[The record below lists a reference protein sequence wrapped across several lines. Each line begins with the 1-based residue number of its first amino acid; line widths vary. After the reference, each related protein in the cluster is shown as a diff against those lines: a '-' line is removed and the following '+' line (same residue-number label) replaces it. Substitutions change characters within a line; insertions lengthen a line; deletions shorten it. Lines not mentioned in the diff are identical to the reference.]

1 MDRQS
6 NIQIQKPHQ
15 ESFDWFKNEGM
26 PYLFKSF
33 FERISKVLSSNF
45 RTEFVCVEFVK
56 TRQERHCDETQQ
68 TYDENF
74 CRQRMLT
81 YCDEVNLR
89 YRIVQ
94 GEKSYEQQLNGIFVG
109 GLPRMTS
116 NESFII
122 NGKDVYITMQLLPSP
137 GFFVVKEGNS
147 TLSNDDSLIGSGWE
161 VVVPDESYVCYVR
174 VQSGYAFYFHY
185 RPKKGC
191 KIEERVR
198 VEIRRSGT
206 RKILSL
212 SLQEFLD
219 ALGLDLQGVP
229 STQNAGQENKRRKQ
243 QRRRA
248 INKVYEFL
256 LGENN
261 KKLLE
266 ELSAD
271 GKVNKICTELF
282 TRTVIGRIGR
292 WQVNRRLKRLEN
304 FGYSTNDIPNISYN
318 EEDYFKKYLETKL
331 TLEDLKGILKY
342 YLLVLNKA
350 KLPLD
355 DLDHIDNYVVVRVGD
370 LLYRLLEGQ
379 INAIFERLSKS
390 FGESRDL
397 SFEDIVSKINKNL
410 IFNLMPI
417 FTRHPARRYLKPN
430 NILEAVAERR
440 RITKRAPGGVR
451 KDSDDFYNPNY
462 RDMHWSYYGRLCPV
476 DTPTNKNIGLL
487 LSLATY
493 AWVDRL
499 GRICAPYRKVEN
511 GKVLDSPVVFLTA
524 SEEEPF
530 YIAYGDQVDSNGR
543 LKSKKVLARKGPEEL
558 VKVKATEV
566 SYIDLYPE
574 QVFSLSANL
583 IPFIRHTEP
592 NRAMMA
598 CSAMRQALPLKQLE
612 EPLVKT
618 GWEKIVCSEL
628 TRYWV
633 YMQPSMIKNDCLALG
648 KNALVAFMPW
658 FGWNFED
665 GIVVSDQFAQAMTSV
680 HVYEYVYVLS
690 EAEYRA
696 DLEKLHN
703 IVREHIHTAVK
714 IKCLRDI
721 QGDIKTSAQE
731 LKKFN
736 LITQMEND
744 LKNILSQQSGS
755 SFPNDAK
762 VLHRIQAKLDRI
774 QTILERAA
782 RLLSWLLSE
791 EALKALEEQLKT
803 IKHLAKEIS
812 KNRDQAITIWQSL
825 THGSQ
830 SLLANLEKVFKEKER
845 IKPEQTFNILR
856 QNLQRRIQKGC
867 EQGVSPEWLRERL
880 SAWMK
885 SKSYIALLKG
895 LPDPQKI
902 KLQVYLY
909 QNLQNIQNMEVKVNW
924 LNVTIKREYDRRQLD
939 YRLEVSKGMQV
950 KDECPIIS
958 IIYGVKE
965 SEEKSKSKRKPNR
978 FGLPSEYCIP
988 KLDARLP
995 LGIRGTVT
1003 DVSVYSDSKELPDG
1017 VRRIFRITIR
1027 SEKPLQ
1033 VGDKL
1038 SGRHGNKGVVTRIL
1052 PSHLMPFFYDEEG
1065 RCNSE
1070 KCPIKEKHT
1079 HVDVLI
1085 NPLSIPSRQNL
1096 GQLYEACLGWVI
1108 RKHGNAKGEVFPLSH
1123 QVDIKY
1129 LSKKLQKVAQND
1141 LECLSKQIL
1150 YYVQEGKDEPVKIK
1164 TPITVGYVYLMKL
1177 DHNAEDK
1184 LNVRGTGGYSR
1195 ITAQPLRGRR
1205 LRGGQRLGEMEVWA
1219 LLAHNAHSVIAELLG
1234 PHSDDQSGRILIRD
1248 EFWVKLEDSFWSK
1261 ISSPYSLRL
1270 FIFFIR
1276 ALGLDVRFLKNK
1288 QDVTKDLLAGNLEK
1302 FDQVALRIATES
1314 NIQGWGEGIKKAEQL
1329 SQEDAFK
1336 TSSGVNMHYIDLNNT
1351 PVLNPL
1357 FEPLIRS
1364 IVRFLTKQPQ
1374 KILEDIVPPREIYR
1388 FNQET
1393 VKEIFDNPD
1402 KMRAFVN
1409 NIQLSKLIEQLESNS
1424 HWAWLA
1430 QQVKGFQKAY
1440 QTETLKPLLIRYLP
1454 ALPPQY
1460 RPRYKTRDGK
1470 VIEAYLSEA
1479 YQEIFEN
1486 ANKTSRWKY
1495 LVRAVDRLF
1504 NGVYKRRWG
1513 YVMRQ
1518 KGLLELWEGKMG
1530 LARHVML
1537 GKRCDYSARAVI
1549 IVDPELGL
1557 DECSLPQHMVEV
1569 LLNPVFQRW
1578 VVKQSISR
1586 HTKLNG
1592 FLQKE
1597 LNRHLV
1603 LLNRNPTLHRMG
1615 IMAFKPSL
1623 HRLPGYENVICINPL
1638 VTVPF
1643 GADFDGDQM
1652 AVFVPMTKSSQEEMR
1667 KRMMPSHHI
1676 FSPANGDPIVSLHQD
1691 IALGIYLL
1699 SLSNSGED
1707 QKKLREL
1714 FGDGVQKPI
1723 RLSDLCNLVVKKTG
1737 SGQLAQFLNNLKKVA
1752 FEKLTQHG
1760 CTYSLFDLSPKI
1772 LHLSDKS
1779 DLPDEFKDNSAAWIF
1794 HSGARG
1800 NKRQMKMMVGEIKEI
1815 ERIRGRKKKN
1825 FKSNLMNGLSL
1836 GEYYYLAYE
1845 SRKTQVDKQLI
1856 TPKAGWTM
1864 RKLIFATQHLYT
1876 VCDDCSKDG
1885 KVQYLILPKE
1895 FVKQRRGKDLIGR
1908 WCKIDGKE
1916 ELLTEQRI
1924 EELLEKDWQ
1933 FIEVRSPLYCRA
1945 EQGVCQHCY
1954 GWDLSK
1960 REPVEIGEPVGL
1972 IASQSIGERLTQL
1985 SLATVHRGRGS
1996 PVEEFLAILERPCI
2010 EKAQKEKATAS
2021 SEADKNIVKLLQRL
2035 CELMPEVNA
2044 KHFEVVLR
2052 ALKEAQKVQRTAP
2065 LGEPEGDDEKALE
2078 ETGDALSHAIQVRGW
2093 LSRLAFGQPRRALR
2107 SASLSNES
2115 DMLRDPIGRLLVAL
2129 YRFHELKTP
2138 GVISHAERQ
2147 TKSRIGKKG

>member
-33 FERISKVLSSNF
+33 FERISKVLPSNF

-74 CRQRMLT
+74 CRQRMLN

-89 YRIVQ
+89 YKIVQ
-94 GEKSYEQQLNGIFVG
+94 GKKSHEQQLKDIFVEDIFVG

-147 TLSNDDSLIGSGWE
+147 T
-161 VVVPDESYVCYVR
+161 VCYVR

-219 ALGLDLQGVP
+219 ALGLDLQEVHLQEVHLQGVP
-229 STQNAGQENKRRKQ
+229 STQNSGQEDEQRKQ
-243 QRRRA
+243 QRRQA
-248 INKVYEFL
+248 INKVYKFL

-261 KKLLE
+261 R
-266 ELSAD
+266 ELPEALSED

-304 FGYSTNDIPNISYN
+304 FGYSTNEIPNISYN
-318 EEDYFKKYLETKL
+318 EEDYLKKDLETKL
-331 TLEDLKGILKY
+331 TLEDMKGILKY

-397 SFEDIVSKINKNL
+397 SFEDIASKINKNL

-430 NILEAVAERR
+430 NILEAVVERR

-451 KDSDDFYNPNY
+451 KDSDDFYNPHY

-493 AWVDRL
+493 ARVDRL
-499 GRICAPYRKVEN
+499 GRICAPYREVKN
-511 GKVLDSPVVFLTA
+511 GKVLDSSVVFLTA

-543 LKSKKVLARKGPEEL
+543 LRSEKVLARKGPEEL
-558 VKVKATEV
+558 VEVEATEV

-628 TRYWV
+628 TRDWV
-633 YMQPSMIKNDCLALG
+633 SMQPSMIKNDCLALG

-680 HVYEYVYVLS
+680 HMYEYAYILS
-690 EAEYRA
+690 EAEFRA
-696 DLEKLHN
+696 DLKKLHN
-703 IVREHIHTAVK
+703 IVREHIYMAVK
-714 IKCLRDI
+714 MQCLKDI
-721 QGDIKTSAQE
+721 QDYISKAAQE
-731 LKKFN
+731 LIKSN
-736 LITQMEND
+736 LLNE
-744 LKNILSQQSGS
+744 LEAILSQYPDDFSL
-755 SFPNDAK
+755 ND
-762 VLHRIQAKLDRI
+762 IESLDRI
-774 QTILERAA
+774 QVILEDMMRSL
-782 RLLSWLLSE
+782 RSLLSL
-791 EALKALEEQLKT
+791 EAINVLREQLKT
-803 IKHLAKEIS
+803 IKNLVKKVPKKRNQSI
-812 KNRDQAITIWQSL
+812 NITSTDLL
-825 THGSQ
+825 TK
-830 SLLANLEKVFKEKER
+830 LKIIFKEE
-845 IKPEQTFNILR
+845 IPENKIYETLR
-856 QNLQRRIQKGC
+856 QNLRKSIKIGC
-867 EQGVSPEWLRERL
+867 KRGVSPDWLRERL
-880 SAWMK
+880 LSWIDSYVDSLDKLLDEQKRTLKNSLNLELNYAK
-885 SKSYIALLKG
+885 SI
-895 LPDPQKI
+895 DI
-902 KLQVYLY
+902 
-909 QNLQNIQNMEVKVNW
+909 ETNW
-924 LNVTIKREYDRRQLD
+924 LNVTIKREYDKR
-939 YRLEVSKGMQV
+939 RLEYELVVSKGDKIRSEYPLIWVVYRV
-950 KDECPIIS
+950 KRN
-958 IIYGVKE
+958 K
-965 SEEKSKSKRKPNR
+965 KTNR
-978 FGLPSEYCIP
+978 FGLPPEYRIP

-995 LGIRGTVT
+995 LGIYGEVIETN
-1003 DVSVYSDSKELPDG
+1003 VYDKSEELPDG
-1017 VRRIFRITIR
+1017 VRMVFRITVR

-1065 RCNSE
+1065 QCNSE
-1070 KCPIKEKHT
+1070 KCPIKKKHT

-1129 LSKKLQKVAQND
+1129 LSKKLQEVAQND

-1150 YYVQEGKDEPVKIK
+1150 YYVQEGENEPVEIK

-1219 LLAHNAHSVIAELLG
+1219 LLAHNAYSVIAELLG
-1234 PHSDDQSGRILIRD
+1234 PHSDDQSGRTRIQD
-1248 EFWVKLEDSFWSK
+1248 EPLTELGDSFWRL
-1261 ISSPYSLRL
+1261 ISMPQSFRL
-1270 FIFFIR
+1270 FTFFIR

-1288 QDVTKDLLAGNLEK
+1288 QDVTKDLLAGNLKK
-1302 FDQVALRIATES
+1302 FDQVVLRIATQSE
-1314 NIQGWGEGIKKAEQL
+1314 IQEWGKGIEKAEQL
-1329 SQEDAFK
+1329 SREDAFK
-1336 TSSGVNMHYIDLNNT
+1336 TSSGVNMRYINLNNT

-1357 FEPLIRS
+1357 FKPFIRS
-1364 IVRFLTKQPQ
+1364 IVRFLTKQSQ
-1374 KILEDIVPPREIYR
+1374 KIMEQIFGEDYR
-1388 FNQET
+1388 FDQKT

-1402 KMRAFVN
+1402 KMQDFVN
-1409 NIQLSKLIEQLESNS
+1409 NIQLSELIKQLESNS

-1440 QTETLKPLLIRYLP
+1440 QMETLEPLLIRYLP
-1454 ALPPQY
+1454 VLPPQY

-1549 IVDPELGL
+1549 VVDPELGL
-1557 DECSLPQHMVEV
+1557 DECSLPQHMAEV
-1569 LLNPVFQRW
+1569 LFDPVFRRC
-1578 VVKQSISR
+1578 VVESVRRDRCGIDIDTLYRLYTCSYDDKLKQ
-1586 HTKLNG
+1586 KLED
-1592 FLQKE
+1592 FLQNK
-1597 LNRHLV
+1597 LSQHLV

-1652 AVFVPMTKSSQEEMR
+1652 AVFVPMTESSQKEMQ
-1667 KRMMPSHHI
+1667 RMKPSHHI

-1723 RLSDLCNLVVKKTG
+1723 RLGDLCNLVVKKTG

-1800 NKRQMKMMVGEIKEI
+1800 NKRQMEMMVGEIKEI

-1885 KVQYLILPKE
+1885 NVQYLILPKE

-1924 EELLEKDWQ
+1924 EELLGKDWK

-2065 LGEPEGDDEKALE
+2065 SGEPEGDDEKALE

-2129 YRFHELKTP
+2129 YRFHELKAP

-2147 TKSRIGKKG
+2147 TKSRIRKKG